1 KVATVS
7 KFSREQLS
15 QPEVPEIVLHSLKRS
30 VSTYA
35 NNAFIT
41 NADTDYPLGLL
52 EQAHHDGGAVDANLD
67 ALVDARAHIQTAGGN
82 PTLILASPSS
92 WAALSKL
99 KTADTSNQTLLGA
112 GTEAGDMSIL
122 GVPVVVSP
130 ALPDTS
136 LVMLD
141 RSAALSA
148 VGQVAIARSDDAF
161 FASDIVA
168 VRATLRVG
176 WKVMHSDRIVA
187 LTAGDEGS

>member
-1 KVATVS
+1 FVSEDPASGFYKEGSAISDDDPTADEVTIFTGKVATVS

-30 VSTYA
+30 VATYA
-35 NNAFIT
+35 NNAFIA

-52 EQAHHDGGAVDANLD
+52 EQSIHDGGSVDANLD
-67 ALVDARAHIQTAGGN
+67 ALVDARAHIQTAGGDPN
-82 PTLILASPSS
+82 LILASPNS

-99 KTADTSNQTLLGA
+99 KVGTSSNQTLLGA
-112 GTEAGDMSIL
+112 GVEPGELSVL

-148 VGQVAIARSDDAF
+148 V
-161 FASDIVA
+161 
-168 VRATLRVG
+168 
-176 WKVMHSDRIVA
+176 
-187 LTAGDEGS
+187 